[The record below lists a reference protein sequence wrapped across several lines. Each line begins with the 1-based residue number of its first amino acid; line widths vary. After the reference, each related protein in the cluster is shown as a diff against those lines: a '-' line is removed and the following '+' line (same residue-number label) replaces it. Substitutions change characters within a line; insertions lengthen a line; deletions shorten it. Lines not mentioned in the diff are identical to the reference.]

1 MATYSLP
8 RRQRGRLL
16 GADAPLMRRWTFTRA
31 HARSLGELGDA
42 ESERVAVSRGP
53 FLGPVSRPGT
63 RDLSVAL
70 YSRIGSNLKKKS
82 LVPDLHGWTLRL
94 LISTAVLLTL

>member
-1 MATYSLP
+1 MGGQLRPHRTANTVGLA
-8 RRQRGRLL
+8 LHL
-16 GADAPLMRRWTFTRA
+16 
-31 HARSLGELGDA
+31 RSFGEHGDA

-70 YSRIGSNLKKKS
+70 YSRIGSNL
-82 LVPDLHGWTLRL
+82 
-94 LISTAVLLTL
+94 

>member
-1 MATYSLP
+1 
-8 RRQRGRLL
+8 
-16 GADAPLMRRWTFTRA
+16 MRASQQTLR
-31 HARSLGELGDA
+31 ELGDA

-70 YSRIGSNLKKKS
+70 YSRIGSNLK
-82 LVPDLHGWTLRL
+82 
-94 LISTAVLLTL
+94 

>member
-1 MATYSLP
+1 V
-8 RRQRGRLL
+8 
-16 GADAPLMRRWTFTRA
+16 RA
-31 HARSLGELGDA
+31 SQQTLRELGDA

-53 FLGPVSRPGT
+53 FLGPVTRPGT